1 MRPERCWPLAVGVI
15 WWTGTPGRRG
25 GRGGVLI
32 ALILARRTDTLRPNI
47 ALGLRPRP
55 LREVHPARSLIN
67 THFHSLSLSMSPAV
81 ATPGGFTVELCT
93 GMTDYSNGL
102 LARSTMG

>member
-1 MRPERCWPLAVGVI
+1 VRPERCWPLAVGVL

-55 LREVHPARSLIN
+55 LREVHPARP
-67 THFHSLSLSMSPAV
+67 PANPSCQSSGNQNSV
-81 ATPGGFTVELCT
+81 
-93 GMTDYSNGL
+93 S
-102 LARSTMG
+102 S